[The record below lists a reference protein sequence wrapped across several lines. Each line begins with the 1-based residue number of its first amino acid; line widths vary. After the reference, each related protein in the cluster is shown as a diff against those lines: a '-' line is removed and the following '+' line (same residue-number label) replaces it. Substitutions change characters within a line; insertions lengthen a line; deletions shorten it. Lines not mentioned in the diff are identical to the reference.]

1 MSNENYQIKF
11 EELIYIPAKLRPIYL
26 IKYSFTITDNKHHL
40 TFFDNYLNISEF
52 ELTCTLDSE
61 NPLPNINGYLEY
73 FVVKCRNFECK
84 YISVMH

>member
-1 MSNENYQIKF
+1 MVNISNYTFVYNNRQQT
-11 EELIYIPAKLRPIYL
+11 
-26 IKYSFTITDNKHHL
+26 SFDV
-40 TFFDNYLNISEF
+40 FFDNYLHISEF
-52 ELTCTLDSE
+52 ELTCTLDSK